1 MEKNRKLNKPF
12 RTPSGPKK
20 FAVYV
25 KDPDTNNIKI
35 VRFGDPNMEI
45 KRDDPKRRKAFRDR
59 HNCDQKKDKTK
70 PSYWSCKFWS
80 DKSVTELLSG
90 ASKVYNVDLTQWD
103 GRTFWPR
110 EEIEPAFEGVEVS
123 EADDSHDYHLEF
135 TSEMMSELHNNGE
148 LEVTVREG
156 GRDMVIKFT
165 YDAKA
170 YFHYDEDEAYHCGDK
185 ESKAAKISAR
195 VEKSLK
201 KKVKEHN
208 EKHGD
213 KKGKRVTLRMLKAV
227 FRRGVGAY
235 NTNPQSV
242 RPNVKSSDQWAMARV
257 NVFLKAVR
265 TNKFNSGK
273 FDTDLLPK
281 GHPLS
286 SKK

>member
-1 MEKNRKLNKPF
+1 
-12 RTPSGPKK
+12 
-20 FAVYV
+20 
-25 KDPDTNNIKI
+25 
-35 VRFGDPNMEI
+35 
-45 KRDDPKRRKAFRDR
+45 
-59 HNCDQKKDKTK
+59 
-70 PSYWSCKFWS
+70 
-80 DKSVTELLSG
+80 
-90 ASKVYNVDLTQWD
+90 
-103 GRTFWPR
+103 
-110 EEIEPAFEGVEVS
+110 
-123 EADDSHDYHLEF
+123 
-135 TSEMMSELHNNGE
+135 
-148 LEVTVREG
+148 
-156 GRDMVIKFT
+156 MVIKFT
-165 YDAKA
+165 YKPKDSMDKMDMDMMGGA
-170 YFHYDEDEAYHCGDK
+170 YFHYDKDKDKDK

-195 VEKSLK
+195 VEKALK
-201 KKVKEHN
+201 KKVEEHN

-242 RPNVKSSDQWAMARV
+242 RPSVKSSDQWAMARV